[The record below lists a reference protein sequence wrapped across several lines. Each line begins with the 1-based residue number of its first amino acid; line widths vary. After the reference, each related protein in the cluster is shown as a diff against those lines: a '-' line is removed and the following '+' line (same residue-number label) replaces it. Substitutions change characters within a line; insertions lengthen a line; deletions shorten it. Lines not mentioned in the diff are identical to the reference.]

1 MAGPHMVPLTTAQ
14 GTFHA
19 GVIAARLGAEGILT
33 ELVGAPSGVY
43 PFSAPVQVLVAD
55 DDLTAASELLL
66 ADEVEAVFDDVEV
79 RPPLLHRAPA
89 LVWVGLFT
97 LFAWTVV
104 STVRG

>member
-1 MAGPHMVPLTTAQ
+1 MVPLTTAR
-14 GTFHA
+14 GSFHA

-33 ELVGAPSGVY
+33 EVVGAPSGIY
-43 PFSAPVQVLVAD
+43 PFPAPVQVLVD
-55 DDLTAASELLL
+55 EDDLPAASELLM

-79 RPPLLHRAPA
+79 RPGIVHRAPV

-104 STVRG
+104 ATVRGF